1 MEVFKL
7 YKPSTGYP
15 MSDFTQSVMEILLN
29 VHDDLQ
35 GFDRAQEC
43 LFNVY
48 EKAAPNITEKDAAD
62 FIRIA
67 AAFRCIQTLVSKNE
81 NAFGLL
87 VSEQHE
93 YQTIFPCTE
102 IITI

>member
-1 MEVFKL
+1 MEVLKL

-67 AAFRCIQTLVSKNE
+67 AAFRCIQTLVRKNE
-81 NAFGLL
+81 TVFQYF
-87 VSEQHE
+87 VSEQEE
-93 YQTIFPCTE
+93 YKQNFPCTE